1 MSMIRLFQSSWFAAL
16 AGCLLYLG
24 TTVLVLNPSKFAG
37 IQVARPDYSAE
48 DDPSWK
54 FRNPEF
60 DQWVAQIKS
69 EKENLDLREQHLD
82 ELQTRLNAELQEVTT
97 VTQTVSRLQE
107 NFDKDVIRFKAQEMD
122 NVKHQAKL
130 LSAMSPE
137 GAVAVLD
144 QMPDDEAIRILFTMK
159 NDEASIVLDTWSK
172 AGKPEAKRAAQLM
185 LKLRQVLSPPPTTA
199 TNP

>member
-1 MSMIRLFQSSWFAAL
+1 MIRILQSSWFVAL

-24 TTVLVLNPSKFAG
+24 TTVVVLNPSKFAG
-37 IQVARPDYSAE
+37 VQLARPDYSAE

-60 DQWVAQIKS
+60 DQWIAQIKN

-82 ELQTRLNAELQEVTT
+82 ELQTRLNAELQEIST
-97 VTQTVSRLQE
+97 VTQTVSQLQE
-107 NFDKDVIRFKAQEMD
+107 NFNKNVIQFKAEEVD
-122 NVKHQAKL
+122 NIKHQAKL

-137 GAVAVLD
+137 GAVAMLD
-144 QMPDDEAIRILFTMK
+144 QMPDDVAVRILFTMK
-159 NDEASIVLDTWSK
+159 NDVASLILDTWSK
-172 AGKPEAKRAAQLM
+172 ASPAEARHAAELTEQL
-185 LKLRQVLSPPPTTA
+185 REVLSPPPPTA

>member
-1 MSMIRLFQSSWFAAL
+1 MIRLFQSSWFVAL

-24 TTVLVLNPSKFAG
+24 TTVMVLNPSKFPPMER
-37 IQVARPDYSAE
+37 ARPDYSA
-48 DDPSWK
+48 DNDPSWK

-69 EKENLDLREQHLD
+69 EKDSLDQREQHLD
-82 ELQTRLNAELQEVTT
+82 ELQTRLNAELQEITT

-107 NFDKDVIRFKAQEMD
+107 TFDKDVIRFKAQEMD
-122 NVKHQAKL
+122 NIKHQAKL

-159 NDEASIVLDTWSK
+159 NDVASIVLDTWSK

-185 LKLRQVLSPPPTTA
+185 LKLRQVITPPPTTA
-199 TNP
+199 ANP

>member
-1 MSMIRLFQSSWFAAL
+1 MTRLFQSSWFVAL

-37 IQVARPDYSAE
+37 IQLAKTDYSAE

-69 EKENLDLREQHLD
+69 EKENLDQREQHLD
-82 ELQTRLNAELQEVTT
+82 ELQTRLNAELQEITT

-172 AGKPEAKRAAQLM
+172 AGKTEAKRAAQLM